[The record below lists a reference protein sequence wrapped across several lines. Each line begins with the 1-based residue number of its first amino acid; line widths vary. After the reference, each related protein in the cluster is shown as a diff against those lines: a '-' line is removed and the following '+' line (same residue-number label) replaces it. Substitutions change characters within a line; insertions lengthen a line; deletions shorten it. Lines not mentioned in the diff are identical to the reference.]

1 MRVSL
6 CQSGMLIQRQGR
18 TAVAPAP
25 DATFTAEEL
34 AAWRTTSE
42 TSHGPLR
49 HLAPVLTFSETQPY
63 WARPT
68 PKFGGDKAEWL
79 APEQAAE
86 AAK

>member
-18 TAVAPAP
+18 TAQLPAP
-25 DATFTAEEL
+25 DAFFTQEEL
-34 AAWRTTSE
+34 GQWRTTSE
-42 TSHGPLR
+42 TSYGPLR
-49 HLAPVLTFSETQPY
+49 HMAPVLTFSETRPY

-68 PKFGGDKAEWL
+68 PKFGGDKPEWL
-79 APEQAAE
+79 PPEQGAE